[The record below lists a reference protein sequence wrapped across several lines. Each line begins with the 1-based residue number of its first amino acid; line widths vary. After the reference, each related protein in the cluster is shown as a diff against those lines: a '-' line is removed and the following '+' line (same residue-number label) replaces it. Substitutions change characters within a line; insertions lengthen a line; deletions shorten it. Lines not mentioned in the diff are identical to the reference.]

1 MNQKTHNYSKCYD
14 QLKSRIEVR
23 KKLEQQAK
31 ILTRPKYVKRAS
43 ILDQIGSSRLS
54 PEERNKKRA
63 GVRKKAI
70 EKMAQ
75 NETRRAMFASSAKS
89 GLTGNY
95 FIVG

>member
-1 MNQKTHNYSKCYD
+1 MH
-14 QLKSRIEVR
+14 VA
-23 KKLEQQAK
+23 LEIQQVSSCLLRMVQ
-31 ILTRPKYVKRAS
+31 ITRPKYVKRAS

>member
-1 MNQKTHNYSKCYD
+1 M
-14 QLKSRIEVR
+14 I
-23 KKLEQQAK
+23 
-31 ILTRPKYVKRAS
+31 
-43 ILDQIGSSRLS
+43 DQIGSSRLS